1 MRAVVVPAAPA
12 LIPGV
17 GGTADPLAELRE
29 QARALVAE
37 SLTKG
42 EGPVVVVGA
51 GQATRDWPADAPSG
65 EARFTTGRVPE
76 GALPTAPGIGRMLL
90 PDVGDRLVL
99 QSIAADA
106 TPQECADLG
115 RRLAD
120 GPDGLL
126 VVVADGPATLTE
138 KAPGHL
144 QADAAPFARELA
156 RALADGDLAA
166 LTGLDPAVCDRLW
179 MRGRPALQVLA
190 GAAAGA
196 SPSAQVLLDEAPFGV
211 QYLLARWDEW

>member
-1 MRAVVVPAAPA
+1 MRAVVLPAAPA

-29 QARALVAE
+29 RARGLLAETVA
-37 SLTKG
+37 KG
-42 EGPVVVVGA
+42 EGPVVVIGA
-51 GQATRDWPADAPSG
+51 GESTRTWPVDAPSG
-65 EARFTTGRVPE
+65 GARFTTGRVPE
-76 GALPTAPGIGRMLL
+76 GALPTDQGIGRGLL

-99 QSIAADA
+99 QSVAADA

-115 RRLAD
+115 HGLTVAP
-120 GPDGLL
+120 GGLL

-144 QADAAPFARELA
+144 QPDAAPFAGELA
-156 RALADGDLAA
+156 QALAVGDVVALA
-166 LTGLDPAVCDRLW
+166 GLDPAECDRVW

-190 GAAAGA
+190 GAVAGA
-196 SPSAQVLLDEAPFGV
+196 SPAAHLLLEEAPFGV
-211 QYLLARWDEW
+211 QYLLARWEW